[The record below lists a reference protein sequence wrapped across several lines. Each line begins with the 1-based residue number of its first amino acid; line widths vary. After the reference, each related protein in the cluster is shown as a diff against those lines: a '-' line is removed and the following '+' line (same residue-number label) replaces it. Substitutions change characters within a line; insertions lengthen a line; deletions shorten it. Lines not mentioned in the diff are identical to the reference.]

1 MKTLIK
7 ILCLSVLCFSC
18 GYGSI
23 KEPNDYHTIMYFGLG
38 IPDHSNPNK
47 SDATPMSFGITGYLK
62 DIKTYMGI
70 EIGWEGTMLSST
82 YGRNN
87 AIEQG
92 FSYNFIFSKPLYI
105 PIEYHSTL
113 GLIIGLRDIRQYCPG
128 GDSYLGYA
136 CYADEIPSSDT
147 ELSLGALFTIS
158 QEESL
163 VFGLRITTVST
174 QATVGINF

>member
-1 MKTLIK
+1 M
-7 ILCLSVLCFSC
+7 VLFSYS
-18 GYGSI
+18 YGNI
-23 KEPNDYHTIMYFGLG
+23 KEPHDFHTIMYFGLG
-38 IPDHSNPNK
+38 MPDNSNPNE

-62 DIKTYMGI
+62 NIKTYMGI

-105 PIEYHSTL
+105 PVEYHSTV
-113 GLIIGLRDIRQYCPG
+113 GLIIGWRDIRQYCPG
-128 GDSYLGYA
+128 GDSYLGHA
-136 CYADEIPSSDT
+136 CYADEIPSYDSK
-147 ELSLGALFTIS
+147 LNLGALFTIN
-158 QEESL
+158 QGKSL
-163 VFGLRITTVST
+163 VFGLRVTTVST